1 MMARTILAAGGIL
14 TPQFLCFRKAPF
26 LLHEHPILRIASFLI
41 DYIAMTDIGRLDL
54 NLLLL
59 FEALHREL
67 NLSSAARS
75 LRISQPSASANL
87 QKLRLFFGDQLF
99 VRTGRGMKPTPF
111 AETISSPVRE
121 SLDILRRDV
130 VRRTQFDP
138 MSSER
143 LVRITT
149 SDVGVMIIVPPL
161 LDALRRA
168 APLMN
173 VRVVPVAHD
182 RLEEALEKNEIDVA
196 FGYFPDLT
204 GSNIMTQFLFDHPFA
219 CLVSAKHSSI
229 GDHLS
234 LEQFLAADHI
244 VINEQGRSQ
253 ELFERRIHELGLRR
267 RILLHLPHFMSV
279 PQLVAS
285 SDMIAT
291 VPRSLGIWYQNAGL
305 KVFPPP
311 IESPM
316 IQLRQF
322 WHRRL
327 NDDPMVTWLHRLV
340 GDLLIGKDPSLAFS
354 QDYIMSS

>member
-1 MMARTILAAGGIL
+1 
-14 TPQFLCFRKAPF
+14 
-26 LLHEHPILRIASFLI
+26 
-41 DYIAMTDIGRLDL
+41 MTDIGRLDL

-59 FEALHREL
+59 LEALHEDL
-67 NLSSAARS
+67 NLSAAARR
-75 LRISQPSASANL
+75 LRVSQPTASANL

-111 AETISSPVRE
+111 AETICSPVRE

-130 VRRTQFDP
+130 VRRTSFNP
-138 MSSER
+138 ENSER
-143 LVRITT
+143 LIRITT
-149 SDVGVMIIVPPL
+149 SDVGVMIVIPPL
-161 LDALRRA
+161 LDALRKT
-168 APLMN
+168 APHMD
-173 VRVVPVAHD
+173 VRVVPIAHN

-204 GSNIMTQFLFDHPFA
+204 GSNIMTQFLFDHTFA
-219 CLVSAKHSSI
+219 CLVSERHSTIS
-229 GDHLS
+229 DHLS
-234 LEQFLAADHI
+234 LDQFLAADHI

-253 ELFERRIHELGLRR
+253 ELFERRLHELGWQR

-305 KVFPPP
+305 KIFPPP
-311 IESPM
+311 MESPM

-327 NDDPMVTWLHRLV
+327 NDDPMVTWLHRLL
-340 GDLLIGKDPSLAFS
+340 GSLLIGKDPSMAFS
-354 QDYIMSS
+354 EGYVSPN

>member
-1 MMARTILAAGGIL
+1 
-14 TPQFLCFRKAPF
+14 
-26 LLHEHPILRIASFLI
+26 
-41 DYIAMTDIGRLDL
+41 MTDIGRLDL

-59 FEALHREL
+59 LEALHEDL
-67 NLSSAARS
+67 NLSAAARR
-75 LRISQPSASANL
+75 LRVSQPTASANL

-111 AETISSPVRE
+111 AETICSPVRE

-130 VRRTQFDP
+130 VRRTSFNP
-138 MSSER
+138 ENSER
-143 LVRITT
+143 LIRITT
-149 SDVGVMIIVPPL
+149 SDVGVMIVIPPL
-161 LDALRRA
+161 LDALRKT
-168 APLMN
+168 APHMD
-173 VRVVPVAHD
+173 VRVVPIAHN

-219 CLVSAKHSSI
+219 CLVSERHSTIS
-229 GDHLS
+229 DHLS
-234 LEQFLAADHI
+234 LDQFLAADHI

-253 ELFERRIHELGLRR
+253 ELFERRLHELGWQR

-305 KVFPPP
+305 KIFPPP
-311 IESPM
+311 MESPM

-327 NDDPMVTWLHRLV
+327 NDDPMVTWLHRLL
-340 GDLLIGKDPSLAFS
+340 GSLLIGKDPSMAFS
-354 QDYIMSS
+354 EGYVSPN